1 MRNED
6 FEFPVVSATVAPML
20 TVTTVLPSSPWR
32 NASEFGERGKVS
44 GSGIFHLVSESG
56 ICYQHPIDS
65 DHAGASL
72 FVFRNKN
79 RGDRALDLH
88 PRQTVGVILE
98 CRPSPEVGAGSAQA
112 GPCLQLFASLNCQR
126 QGGGIVHNCCSRL
139 HPAASYSNPSRSGCF

>member
-6 FEFPVVSATVAPML
+6 SEFPVVSATVAPML
-20 TVTTVLPSSPWR
+20 TITTVFPSSPWR

-44 GSGIFHLVSESG
+44 GSGILHLVSESG
-56 ICYQHPIDS
+56 ICNQHTLVK

-79 RGDRALDLH
+79 RGDRALNLH
-88 PRQTVGVILE
+88 PRQPVGVTLE
-98 CRPSPEVGAGSAQA
+98 CRASPEVGTGSAQA
-112 GPCLQLFASLNCQR
+112 GPCLQLFASLNRQQ